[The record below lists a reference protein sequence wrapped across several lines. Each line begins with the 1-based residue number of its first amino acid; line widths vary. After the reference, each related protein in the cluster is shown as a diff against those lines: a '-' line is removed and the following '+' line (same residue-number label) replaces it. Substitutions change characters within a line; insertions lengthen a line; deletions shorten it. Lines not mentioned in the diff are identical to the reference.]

1 MSDDADTIAV
11 LRDVITNTDPYHAQ
25 FIPLLGAI
33 DTLRAERDAA
43 IAECHEQARLNGMG
57 TLREA
62 RLMAERN
69 EAARKL
75 AALTSHM
82 NQVHEELGG
91 TDTVLTLEAAQHVM
105 AERDA
110 AVKALPPDDA
120 ERFICLAHP
129 HNNRWEEALCSAK
142 YQLDAVVRAY
152 EQINE
157 ALLRGADQHDA
168 LCAKLA
174 ACERVVEAAKAWAY
188 YDDVNG
194 EHGLDGTAW
203 VNAVADAADALRAAV
218 AAETQGS
225 DDGLSAIGKKNAQ
238 FFRRSDDQ
246 DAETQVDK

>member
-25 FIPLLGAI
+25 FTPLLDAI

-57 TLREA
+57 SEREA

-69 EAARKL
+69 EAERKL

-142 YQLDAVVRAY
+142 YQLDAAMREREMWQRRALSR
-152 EQINE
+152 I
-157 ALLRGADQHDA
+157 ALQAQFDSVSARLD
-168 LCAKLA
+168 
-174 ACERVVEAAKAWAY
+174 ACEQVVEAANLWSS
-188 YDDVNG
+188 
-194 EHGLDGTAW
+194 AW
-203 VNAVADAADALRAAV
+203 VFERMEDTKHARRQRDDAEDVLYAAVRDYRAAV
-218 AAETQGS
+218 AAETQG
-225 DDGLSAIGKKNAQ
+225 
-238 FFRRSDDQ
+238 
-246 DAETQVDK
+246 DK